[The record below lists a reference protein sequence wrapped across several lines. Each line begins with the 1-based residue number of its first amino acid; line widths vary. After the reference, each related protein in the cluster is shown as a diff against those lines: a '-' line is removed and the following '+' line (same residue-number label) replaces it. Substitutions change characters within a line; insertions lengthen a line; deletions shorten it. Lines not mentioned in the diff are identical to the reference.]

1 MNIKQINRQIKRSIG
16 LYCTKCVF
24 TLLRVLPRWCVYIF
38 AESTARIGYYI
49 AVRHRRIAQESLRI
63 AFEGKKTEKEI
74 KAIIIGCFS
83 AMVKGMLEVF
93 ASMGNPKILDKM
105 VAVEGRENLDKALAK
120 GKGVILVSAHF
131 GNFPLLLT
139 KLAILGY
146 KVNVVVRKMRDEK
159 ADEYFRIKRDALGVK
174 SIYSHPRNTC
184 VQNSI
189 DALRKNEL
197 VFMLMDQN
205 FGTGGVFVDF
215 FGRKAATATGPVV
228 FALRTEAIILPVFI
242 IGGGNNTH
250 RLIIEKEL
258 ELRHDSDRQL
268 VIQNGVADITKIIE
282 KYIRQYPA
290 EWGWIHRRWKTQ
302 PKKTK
307 EDSDDKKN

>member
-1 MNIKQINRQIKRSIG
+1 MDIKQINKQIKRTIG
-16 LYCTKCVF
+16 LYSMRFVF
-24 TLLRVLPRWCVYIF
+24 TLLRILPRWCVYFF
-38 AESTARIGYYI
+38 AEVSARVGYYI
-49 AVRHRRIAQESLRI
+49 AVKHRRVAQESLNI
-63 AFEGKKTEKEI
+63 AFEGKKSKKEV

-83 AMVKGMLEVF
+83 AMAKGMLEVF
-93 ASMGNPKILDKM
+93 ASMGNPKILDEI
-105 VAVEGRENLDKALAK
+105 VSVEGRENLDKALLK

-159 ADEYFRIKRDALGVK
+159 ADEYFHRKRGDLGVK
-174 SIYSHPRNTC
+174 SIYSHPRNAC

-242 IGGGNNTH
+242 IGEKNNTH

-258 ELRHDSDRQL
+258 ELRHNSDRQF
-268 VIQNGVADITKIIE
+268 VIQKGVADITKIIE
-282 KYIRQYPA
+282 RYIRQYPA

-302 PKKTK
+302 PKKPRGG
-307 EDSDDKKN
+307 